1 MGKTV
6 QIVIV
11 EDDRDLNSGLCK
23 ALKSEGRNI
32 VSCESIKEAGDQI
45 FLSPPDLVLLDLL
58 MEIKKEGLTVP
69 VIILS
74 ANDTDADVVR

>member
-1 MGKTV
+1 MGRTV

-11 EDDRDLNSGLCK
+11 EDDRDLNNGLCK

-45 FLSPPDLVLLDLL
+45 FLSTPDLVLLDINLPDGNGLDLL
-58 MEIKKEGLTVP
+58 KEIKKEGLRC
-69 VIILS
+69 I
-74 ANDTDADVVR
+74 